1 MYTGQFIDRKNQGFA
16 IEGILKSSHAD
27 DICMILMGD
36 GPNLAGLR
44 EKYAD
49 DKRVMFTGNITNVN
63 EYLQAGDLYV
73 SASKSEGMPNGVLE
87 AMASGLPVLLSDIPQ
102 HLEVLEIQKGY
113 GFSYKQDDQRD
124 FIGQFDSLLDR
135 DLYKMGAIASR
146 AAKEELSASQMSKH
160 YQELYLRLIKKQAY
174 RL

>member
-1 MYTGQFIDRKNQGFA
+1 M
-16 IEGILKSSHAD
+16 
-27 DICMILMGD
+27 
-36 GPNLAGLR
+36 
-44 EKYAD
+44 
-49 DKRVMFTGNITNVN
+49 
-63 EYLQAGDLYV
+63 
-73 SASKSEGMPNGVLE
+73 
-87 AMASGLPVLLSDIPQ
+87 
-102 HLEVLEIQKGY
+102 